1 MVLGFVNITDQ
12 KIYVES
18 VGGLNYV
25 NIIGEKLYVKNVE
38 VHVFVSMG
46 KTSIIV

>member
-25 NIIGEKLYVKNVE
+25 NTIYKEDIVNHVE